1 MSTDDPEAG
10 ISPSLRERRRRETA
24 REISLAA
31 LELFEQRGLSATVE
45 DIAKAAGVS
54 PRTFFRYFPTKE
66 DAVLRTDFELDDALE
81 AAIESIKAGEKPATA
96 LEQAWFQIFAEFE
109 NQPKER
115 ALALRTHH
123 LIGTEP
129 HLLAAALRRD
139 AERAEDLTT
148 RVAEAIG
155 ADPRSFDARAIVE
168 FSRTVVRLT
177 LDEWAR
183 RNSEQGGLH
192 EIYCEA
198 AIALKA
204 AAG

>member
-1 MSTDDPEAG
+1 MSTDDREAVT
-10 ISPSLRERRRRETA
+10 SPSLRERRRRETA

-31 LELFEQRGLSATVE
+31 LELFEEHGLSATVD
-45 DIAKAAGVS
+45 DIARAAGIS
-54 PRTFFRYFPTKE
+54 PRTFFRYFPSKE

-81 AAIESIKAGEKPATA
+81 TAIDSIKTGDNPASA
-96 LEQAWFQIFAEFE
+96 LERAWFTVFSEFE
-109 NQPKER
+109 NRPEER
-115 ALALRTHH
+115 ALALRTHQ
-123 LIGTEP
+123 LIGSEP

-139 AERAEDLTT
+139 AERADVLTQ
-148 RVAEAIG
+148 RIGEALG
-155 ADPRSFDARAIVE
+155 TQPGSFEARAIVE

-183 RNSEQGGLH
+183 RNSDSGGLY

-198 AIALKA
+198 LSALRA